1 MKNIMTKVERV
12 LSWDGN
18 SRTGPNLNWGCLI
31 LLVKV
36 VFRIH
41 LIHANEMLTR
51 LKKMTCVNISLVP
64 ATTLI
69 STYRTNSESVI
80 FEWVWVS

>member
-1 MKNIMTKVERV
+1 MTKVERV

-51 LKKMTCVNISLVP
+51 LKKNDMCKHFIGSGNYPYFDISNEL
-64 ATTLI
+64 
-69 STYRTNSESVI
+69 
-80 FEWVWVS
+80 